1 MFAGNQTFI
10 TCAEEIKRYD
20 ECAQLAICVING
32 TTDYEYIANQFTSE
46 FLVISR
52 GSRESILLYNDGKCN
67 VIANGRLGLINF
79 MFRESELIP
88 PSFAIGNKTLNND
101 PLAFVT
107 RHDDYE
113 WSNVVNY
120 ALQALFYGE
129 RQGIGKNETMCR
141 NHTDDLSSNWYGLN
155 YLNAVYCVGNYS
167 EIYSNSQFADFTRTT
182 IDTINN
188 GTPMLYV
195 IPYGNLDNSHD
206 EMFFDLSHTF
216 AGIKSETNLNC
227 GIVVQDSNSDNSTD
241 DGMFGMAVSFCQ
253 TLASSMLDG
262 NLFAVNYTTFYDE
275 ESSTIALKNEEVDV
289 LFGLTASMTSNFGIE
304 GVVFS
309 TPYFYGNQTGK

>member
-227 GIVVQDSNSDNSTD
+227 GIVVQDSNSDNSTV